1 MANPFPKSFLWGSS
15 TNAQQFE
22 GGRDEGG
29 AGTSIADVRVL
40 PGYEDADFSGF
51 KTAADHY
58 HHLEEDLDLYAEMG
72 FGKRY
77 GFVGIFLPEHSA
89 ISN

>member
-1 MANPFPKSFLWGSS
+1 MTATFLWGSS

-22 GGRDEGG
+22 GGRSEDDV
-29 AGTSIADVRVL
+29 GTSIADVRVI
-40 PGYEDADFSGF
+40 PGHEDADFSGF

-72 FGKRY
+72 VETYRFSVAWTR
-77 GFVGIFLPEHSA
+77 IFP
-89 ISN
+89 